1 MTFLDPTLNLWQ
13 SFSASSTVKRWLVQL
28 TRPDVDYLQ
37 YAVNANVCSLF
48 NSWNS
53 QFYPFSQ
60 ILILNNIIT
69 NTHISIYGLSS
80 KPTKSLVGDADAA
93 GREIVV
99 HCFILFQKIVFI
111 KRHRGSKQPA
121 WIRAKGERCNL
132 HFWLFFDKHFE
143 RVHWA
148 QPDLHVL

>member
-1 MTFLDPTLNLWQ
+1 MRFLFLKSSEKQKTVTFLAPTLNLWQ

-37 YAVNANVCSLF
+37 YAVNANVCSLL

-69 NTHISIYGLSS
+69 NTHFYIWSEFKTNKELGWRCRCSRKRDRRTLFHLVSKDRIY
-80 KPTKSLVGDADAA
+80 KETQ
-93 GREIVV
+93 R
-99 HCFILFQKIVFI
+99 
-111 KRHRGSKQPA
+111 KQTA
-121 WIRAKGERCNL
+121 
-132 HFWLFFDKHFE
+132 
-143 RVHWA
+143 RV
-148 QPDLHVL
+148 D